1 MSPFRSFFYITS
13 GGFFL
18 FAGTNLITL
27 NEKFYN
33 KYVIPAFFM
42 CDPEKAHN
50 LLLLAGKY
58 GFIPKSMYND
68 PPLLKTKLWNLNFNN
83 PIGLAA
89 GLDKQGEIIKALHNV
104 GFGFV
109 EVGSIT
115 PLPQPG
121 NEKPRV
127 FRLLNNQAIINR
139 YGFNSDGHNVVFER
153 LVQLKHNQNFNGII
167 GVNLGKNKESEDADA
182 DYVKGIEKFASTA
195 DYFVINISSP
205 NTPGLRNLQ
214 KKKDLMKLLSNVIEA
229 RNKYCKDNKIPLLL
243 KISPDLTE
251 QDKKDIADV
260 VNDKKYRV
268 DGLII
273 SNTTVTRV
281 GVYDN
286 PNSLEP
292 GGLSG
297 KPLQEMSTKLISEF
311 YRMTKG
317 EIPIIGVGGVFNGQ
331 DAYAKIKAG
340 ASLVQIYTS
349 FIYNGP
355 PVVTNIK
362 KELECLLRKDK
373 YNSIADAIGADCK
386 VK

>member
-1 MSPFRSFFYITS
+1 MGSLRSFVYISS
-13 GGFFL
+13 GGFL
-18 FAGTNLITL
+18 LWAGTNVLTL
-27 NEKFYN
+27 NEKFYK
-33 KYVIPAFFM
+33 KYVIPAFFA
-42 CDPEKAHN
+42 CDPEKAHDF
-50 LLLLAGKY
+50 LIFSGKY
-58 GFIPKSMYND
+58 GLIPKSFYKD
-68 PPLLKTKLWNLNFNN
+68 PPILKTKLWDLNFTN

-89 GLDKQGEIIKALHNV
+89 GLDKQGEITKALTNV

-127 FRLLNNQAIINR
+127 FRLLESQAIINR
-139 YGFNSDGHNVVFER
+139 YGFNSDGHSVVFER
-153 LVQLKHNQNFNGII
+153 LKKLKQHQNFDGIV
-167 GVNLGKNKESEDADA
+167 GVNLGKNKESENAAA
-182 DYVKGIEKFASTA
+182 DYVKGIEKFAPVA

-214 KKKDLMKLLSNVIEA
+214 KKKDLMSLLSNVIQA
-229 RNKYCKDNKIPLLL
+229 RNEVCDERKIPLLL
-243 KISPDLTE
+243 KIAPDLTD

-260 VNDKKYRV
+260 INDKTCKV

-273 SNTTVTRV
+273 SNTTVKRI

-286 PNSLEP
+286 PNALEP

-297 KPLQEMSTKLISEF
+297 KPLQEESTKLILEF
-311 YRMTKG
+311 YKLTNGK
-317 EIPIIGVGGVFNGQ
+317 IPIIGVGGVFNGQ

-340 ASLVQIYTS
+340 ASLIQIYTS

-355 PVVTNIK
+355 SVIVNIK
-362 KELECLLRKDK
+362 KELEYLLREDK
-373 YNSIADAIGADCK
+373 YNSISDAVGVDARL
-386 VK
+386 

>member
-1 MSPFRSFFYITS
+1 MGSLRSLVYISS
-13 GGFFL
+13 GGFIL
-18 FAGTNLITL
+18 WAGTNVITL
-27 NEKFYN
+27 NEKFYK
-33 KYVIPAFFM
+33 KYVIPAFFT
-42 CDPEKAHN
+42 CDPESAHN
-50 LLLLAGKY
+50 LLIFTGKY
-58 GFIPKSMYND
+58 GLIPKSFYTD
-68 PPLLKTKLWNLNFNN
+68 PPILKTKLWDLNFTN

-89 GLDKQGEIIKALHNV
+89 GLDKQGEITKALKDV

-127 FRLLNNQAIINR
+127 FRLLDSQAIINR

-153 LVQLKHNQNFNGII
+153 LKKLKHHQNFDGIV
-167 GVNLGKNKESEDADA
+167 GVNLGKNKESESAVD
-182 DYVKGIEKFASTA
+182 DYVKGIEKFASVA

-214 KKKDLMKLLSNVIEA
+214 KKKDLMSLLSNVIEA
-229 RNKYCKDNKIPLLL
+229 RNQVCQERKIPLLL
-243 KISPDLTE
+243 KIAPDLTD

-260 VNDKKYRV
+260 INDKKCKV

-273 SNTTVTRV
+273 SNTTIKRS

-286 PNSLEP
+286 PNALEP

-297 KPLQEMSTKLISEF
+297 KPLQEESTKLILEF
-311 YRMTKG
+311 YKLTNGKV
-317 EIPIIGVGGVFNGQ
+317 PIIGVGGVFNGQ

-340 ASLVQIYTS
+340 ASLIQIYTS

-355 PVVTNIK
+355 SVIVNIK
-362 KELECLLRKDK
+362 KELECLLREDK
-373 YNSIADAIGADCK
+373 YNSISDAIGADARL
-386 VK
+386 

>member
-1 MSPFRSFFYITS
+1 MGSLRSIVYISS
-13 GGFFL
+13 GGFIL
-18 FAGTNLITL
+18 WAGTNFITL
-27 NEKFYN
+27 NEKFYK
-33 KYVIPAFFM
+33 KYVIPAFFA

-50 LLLLAGKY
+50 LLIFSGKY
-58 GFIPKSMYND
+58 GLIPKSFYKD
-68 PPLLKTKLWNLNFNN
+68 PPILKTKLWDLNFTN

-89 GLDKQGEIIKALHNV
+89 GLDKQGEITKALKNV

-127 FRLLNNQAIINR
+127 FRLLDSQAIINR

-153 LVQLKHNQNFNGII
+153 LKKLKQNKNFDGIV
-167 GVNLGKNKESEDADA
+167 GVNLGKNKESESAVA
-182 DYVKGIEKFASTA
+182 DYVKGIEKFVPVA

-214 KKKDLMKLLSNVIEA
+214 KKHDLMNLLSNIIEA
-229 RNKYCKDNKIPLLL
+229 RNQYSGEHKIPLLL
-243 KISPDLTE
+243 KIAPDLTD

-260 VNDKKYRV
+260 INDKKCKV

-273 SNTTVTRV
+273 SNTTIKRI

-286 PNSLEP
+286 PNALEP

-297 KPLQEMSTKLISEF
+297 KPLQEESTKLISEF
-311 YRMTKG
+311 YKLTNGKM
-317 EIPIIGVGGVFNGQ
+317 PIIGVGGVFNGQ

-340 ASLVQIYTS
+340 ASLIQIYTS

-355 PVVTNIK
+355 SVVVNIK
-362 KELECLLRKDK
+362 KELEYLLREDK
-373 YNSIADAIGADCK
+373 YNSISDAIGADTRL
-386 VK
+386 